1 MYNKED
7 VADSVDNETIKQLL
21 YTYTHCDVDIFPK
34 KKKKFKKHLNFV
46 NNHLKKIPRATVENH
61 KYIFHLNIEFICIFI

>member
-7 VADSVDNETIKQLL
+7 VIDSVDNEIIKQLL
-21 YTYTHCDVDIFPK
+21 YTHTVMLIYSK
-34 KKKKFKKHLNFV
+34 KKKKKSKALNFV

-61 KYIFHLNIEFICIFI
+61 KYIFHLNIEFIGIFI